1 MLMTEKPISR
11 KNTNKFKKAGFF
23 IAILALVCVLV
34 YGLRAP
40 ILTGLANYLVS
51 TDTPLVKADLI
62 FVLNGD
68 FNTRPFY
75 TSDLYKQG
83 LAPLVVIARAES
95 SPAELLGLVDNP
107 TDIAVEVMKKQG
119 VPAANIIVLEGDL
132 PVTSTFDEAVALRN
146 YVQTHNIRS
155 VILVTS
161 EFHTRRARWILEQE
175 LQGVPVSLEVAGAPH
190 SRFDVSNWWQH
201 EDGLIYLNNEYI
213 KLFFYWFKYR

>member
-132 PVTSTFDEAVALRN
+132 PVTSTDPSSWSPPSSTPGGPGGSWNRSCRVCRSALRWRALRTPGSMSATGGN
-146 YVQTHNIRS
+146 
-155 VILVTS
+155 
-161 EFHTRRARWILEQE
+161 TRM
-175 LQGVPVSLEVAGAPH
+175 V
-190 SRFDVSNWWQH
+190 
-201 EDGLIYLNNEYI
+201 
-213 KLFFYWFKYR
+213 